1 VPGGLEKACHR
12 CVLKIASNTGFT
24 FVLFAFLMLPLS
36 MARTGIPLTVG
47 LHQAEA
53 ACGHGRG
60 DG

>member
-12 CVLKIASNTGFT
+12 CVLKIASN
-24 FVLFAFLMLPLS
+24 S
-36 MARTGIPLTVG
+36 IPLTVG